1 MSNRALQ
8 IPTIGDVHRATK
20 VIYEHISPAPLIR
33 SYPLEKELSLAVGR
47 RVWLKDYGYTPVRSF
62 KLYGALNWMANNME
76 RSGDAPIAAHSSGNF
91 ACGIAF
97 ACNRYEK
104 PVNIVMPEDAPPIKF
119 DTVHALGG
127 ITKTYDRSQDHLT
140 SLRDKMTQ
148 ELVDS
153 LGSLRASPYNDPHVI
168 AGNGVG
174 ALEITNSLQTENRGM
189 SHLFCQV
196 SGGGLMAGHCL
207 AVEDNFPD
215 ARIIGVEPTT
225 ADDFQQSMAA
235 GERVRIEKP
244 SSICDGLLA
253 YTVGEYNW
261 PILQRTVSDAVTI
274 ADASTREAMNWL
286 YDQHG
291 LRTEPSGAIATAAA
305 LSGKADLNGD
315 GDIVIVISGRNIDE
329 QSFRNVLS
337 KVE

>member
-1 MSNRALQ
+1 MTLQ
-8 IPTIGDVHRATK
+8 IPTIADVHLATR
-20 VIYEHISPAPLIR
+20 VIYEHISPAPFIR
-33 SYPLEKELSLAVGR
+33 SYPLEKELGLAPGR

-62 KLYGALNWMANNME
+62 KLYGALNWMANNLE
-76 RSGDAPIAAHSSGNF
+76 NSGGAPIAAHSSGNF

-97 ACNRYEK
+97 ACNRFDK

-127 ITKTYDRSQDHLT
+127 TTKTYDRAQDHLT
-140 SLRDKMTQ
+140 GIRDKMTQ
-148 ELVDS
+148 ELVDT

-174 ALEITNSLQTENRGM
+174 ALEIINSLKSENRSM

-207 AVEDNFPD
+207 PVEDMFPE
-215 ARIIGVEPTT
+215 ARIIGVEPTK
-225 ADDFQQSMAA
+225 ANDFQTSLAA
-235 GERVRIEKP
+235 GERVRIDKP
-244 SSICDGLLA
+244 TSICDGLLA

-261 PILQRTVSDAVTI
+261 PILHRTVSSALTI
-274 ADASTREAMNWL
+274 TDDSTRDAMSWL

-329 QSFRNVLS
+329 QSFQDLLA
-337 KVE
+337 KAE